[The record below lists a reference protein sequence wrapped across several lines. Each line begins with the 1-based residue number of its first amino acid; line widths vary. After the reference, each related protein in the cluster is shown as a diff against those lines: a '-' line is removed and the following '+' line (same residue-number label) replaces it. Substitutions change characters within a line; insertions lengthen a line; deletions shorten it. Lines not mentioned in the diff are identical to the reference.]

1 MRLKKS
7 VVRDIFIL
15 LAMLF
20 FIIEGSKMI
29 RRKDSRGRVLN
40 DGETQRTDGRYAYQ
54 YTDAF
59 GDRKMI
65 YSWKLLPSDK
75 TPTGKRKGLSLRE
88 KEKQIRDA
96 MDSGILPYGGN
107 MTVLELVERYVSQKT
122 GVRHNTKANY
132 NFVINVI
139 KKEAFGTRRIDK
151 IKLSDAKAWLIK
163 LQADG
168 RGYSSIHSIRG
179 VVRPAFQMAVDD
191 DLLVKN
197 PFEFQLATVVVN
209 DSVTREALTRKQER

>member
-65 YSWKLLPSDK
+65 
-75 TPTGKRKGLSLRE
+75 
-88 KEKQIRDA
+88 IV
-96 MDSGILPYGGN
+96 GN
-107 MTVLELVERYVSQKT
+107 CCR
-122 GVRHNTKANY
+122 
-132 NFVINVI
+132 
-139 KKEAFGTRRIDK
+139 
-151 IKLSDAKAWLIK
+151 LIK
-163 LQADG
+163 HRLESERAY
-168 RGYSSIHSIRG
+168 RS
-179 VVRPAFQMAVDD
+179 VRR
-191 DLLVKN
+191 KN
-197 PFEFQLATVVVN
+197 
-209 DSVTREALTRKQER
+209 R

>member
-75 TPTGKRKGLSLRE
+75 TPTGKRSDKSLRE
-88 KEKQIRDA
+88 KEKVIQK
-96 MDSGILPYGGN
+96 SL
-107 MTVLELVERYVSQKT
+107 LEGENLFRGTY
-122 GVRHNTKANY
+122 
-132 NFVINVI
+132 
-139 KKEAFGTRRIDK
+139 KKICKR
-151 IKLSDAKAWLIK
+151 L
-163 LQADG
+163 
-168 RGYSSIHSIRG
+168 
-179 VVRPAFQMAVDD
+179 
-191 DLLVKN
+191 
-197 PFEFQLATVVVN
+197 
-209 DSVTREALTRKQER
+209 